1 MLKKQK
7 LFFSFIAGLIAISV
21 HAQEQSE
28 ISKKATESDLNTP
41 SENAQK
47 IKNSKKYNIME
58 RDQIDPTSTYAI
70 PFDDSEVEDQL
81 EINAAEKRRVF
92 KVPQN

>member
-1 MLKKQK
+1 
-7 LFFSFIAGLIAISV
+7 
-21 HAQEQSE
+21 
-28 ISKKATESDLNTP
+28 
-41 SENAQK
+41 
-47 IKNSKKYNIME
+47 ME